1 MRVLLEVARFNMYTR
16 LCSCCSKERHYV
28 KKDSYLRAVAN
39 KSVCPSCRTA
49 NNNRNRTPK
58 NGKDNPA
65 WKGYKD
71 VSGKVFSR
79 LVRGAKQRNLA
90 INITIEDIY
99 TQYVKQHKCCAFS
112 GVPLEF
118 GLDASVDRIDSKE
131 GYHAWNIQIVHKTL
145 NMMKKDLPNDLFI
158 AWCKSV
164 K

>member
-1 MRVLLEVARFNMYTR
+1 MYTR
-16 LCSCCSKERHYV
+16 LCSCCSKEINYV
-28 KKDSYLRAVAN
+28 KKDSFNRAVTN
-39 KSVCPSCRTA
+39 ESVCPSCRTA
-49 NNNRNRTPK
+49 NNNRNRIPK
-58 NGKDNPA
+58 RKENNPA

-71 VSGKVFSR
+71 VPGKVFSR
-79 LVRGAKQRNLA
+79 LKRDARTRNLDVS
-90 INITIEDIY
+90 ITIEDIY

-112 GVPLEF
+112 GMPLQF

-158 AWCKSV
+158 AWCKSI

>member
-1 MRVLLEVARFNMYTR
+1 MYSR
-16 LCSCCSKERHYV
+16 LCSGCNSELTYKAKSHFERSEAA
-28 KKDSYLRAVAN
+28 KSMCRKCTNTRIN
-39 KSVCPSCRTA
+39 KTISRKGS
-49 NNNRNRTPK
+49 
-58 NGKDNPA
+58 DNSA
-65 WKGYKD
+65 WTGYKD
-71 VSGKVFSR
+71 IPGKVFSR
-79 LVRGAKQRNLA
+79 LKNGAKQRNLA
-90 INITIEDIY
+90 ITITIEDIY

>member
-1 MRVLLEVARFNMYTR
+1 MYTR
-16 LCSCCSKERHYV
+16 LCSCCSKEINYV
-28 KKDSYLRAVAN
+28 KKDSFNRAVTN
-39 KSVCPSCRTA
+39 ESVCPSCRTA
-49 NNNRNRTPK
+49 NNNRNRIPK
-58 NGKDNPA
+58 RKENNPA

-71 VSGKVFSR
+71 VPGKVFSR
-79 LVRGAKQRNLA
+79 LNRDARTRNLDVS
-90 INITIEDIY
+90 ITIEDIY
-99 TQYVKQHKCCAFS
+99 TQYVKQYKCCAFS

-131 GYHAWNIQIVHKTL
+131 GYHVWNIQIVHKTL

>member
-58 NGKDNPA
+58 KGKDNPA
-65 WKGYKD
+65 WTGYKD
-71 VSGKVFSR
+71 VSGKIFSR
-79 LVRGAKQRNLA
+79 LKNGAKKRNLEVT
-90 INITIEDIY
+90 ITIEDIY
-99 TQYVKQHKCCAFS
+99 TQYIKQHKQCAFT

-118 GLDASVDRIDSKE
+118 GLDASVDRINSQE
-131 GYHAWNIQIVHKTL
+131 GYHVWNIQIVHKTM
-145 NMMKKDLPNDLFI
+145 NMMKKDMPNDLFI
-158 AWCKSV
+158 SWCRMV